1 MQLLTALYDDGYAPV
16 LLAKELGSYLRTE
29 VLGSKNSPADDAY
42 LTLLE
47 NLLAVP
53 GSPMPGRLLEITLLK
68 FASQPSQPTQL
79 AAAPASTKP
88 QPPKPLESKPTEKP
102 QTKTA
107 QQPPAAKNEEPP
119 AEPTPKPKTPTVTG
133 VFDLTAWPLILD
145 TLKKRYNTLYGVIR
159 MAEPE
164 FVDESNLQLTF
175 AFAFHQKRINE
186 PANRQI
192 LVGIIKEV
200 TGHTVHVECLHNKNA
215 TPPKLAP
222 QTPAP
227 TTSSGDPLDTISNI
241 FGGGELLE
249 S

>member
-1 MQLLTALYDDGYAPV
+1 M
-16 LLAKELGSYLRTE
+16 
-29 VLGSKNSPADDAY
+29 
-42 LTLLE
+42 LLE

-68 FASQPSQPTQL
+68 FASQPSQPATT
-79 AAAPASTKP
+79 AAATPPSEQTPA
-88 QPPKPLESKPTEKP
+88 L
-102 QTKTA
+102 
-107 QQPPAAKNEEPP
+107 
-119 AEPTPKPKTPTVTG
+119 TPKPPTETPKAKTPKKPEAPKEEATPNQTSKPETPTVTG
-133 VFDLTAWPLILD
+133 VFDLTAWPAILD

-159 MAEPE
+159 MAEPA

-200 TGHTVHVECLHNKNA
+200 TGHTVQVECLHNKSA
-215 TPPKLAP
+215 TPPKLTP
-222 QTPAP
+222 QTPASA
-227 TTSSGDPLDTISNI
+227 TASGDPLDTISNI